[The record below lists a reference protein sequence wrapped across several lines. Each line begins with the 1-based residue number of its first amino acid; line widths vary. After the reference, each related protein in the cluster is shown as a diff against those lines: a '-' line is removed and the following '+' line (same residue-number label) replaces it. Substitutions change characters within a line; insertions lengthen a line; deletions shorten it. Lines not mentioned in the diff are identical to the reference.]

1 MKTSAAN
8 TEWRKQWRA
17 NSSRHQVTIPT
28 DATFAEAERVFLDEN
43 STAAE
48 RKAAALR
55 GVPTPVNS
63 DQCYPMW
70 IPARDLTSTF
80 SDTEIMTS
88 LGFDQKSTLWAN
100 SIVHLQDFKVIR
112 GKGVSFT
119 CTDREICTKLGN
131 LQLPICGKA
140 FKIQPYSKYSRYVE
154 LQHLADDIT
163 DSIIYDW
170 FAAHGVPPVYI
181 TPSRT
186 ANGLQ
191 SCNRRVYF
199 NQKDPPA
206 VVMIGGKEPLRQIQF
221 TASDYCVVNHRIQAY
236 NKKVPPFLLK
246 RRKNNFQPNED
257 PPAAEVSSDTP
268 SNAGVQ
274 PIIPADT
281 GGDSDADMGSDS
293 DMTSLFVNPSSM
305 WTSKEQKAT
314 IPISPLPDVC
324 DAYHLI
330 ERSKK
335 IIFSTVPAD
344 EAQAF
349 LLPPSQ
355 VSYPLIT
362 SHNVYEWITLG
373 SEAASISPDID
384 VTLHNQDRSPIRSQV
399 TQEEGQIEVQR
410 TTIDYDVRSMSAAS
424 LCKYI
429 QVFLRRFD
437 EEPNPE
443 MNIVKVKTQPN
454 HFRPLYDTST
464 PGNYS
469 VMTGKF
475 YGHALLRKIS
485 SQELPPELDTFEGKV
500 QVVFNSQDPED
511 YQTMLSQCLDHNQA
525 LFWQQ
530 VWITEF
536 DLLLQ
541 VMAPS
546 IYSDPYKVCA
556 ILQAPAQRRQH
567 TLWLLWDDATL
578 LNLLRS
584 DLMEKLASM
593 RLPSELLTSICGL
606 SSPTRLL
613 SNLDWTLRGYSINVN
628 GFNRV
633 TQSTLNYFSSKFHI
647 IALQETKFTNPA
659 NLKRA
664 DFLWKKLSS
673 FNTAFWS
680 HDHSNMY
687 TGQAGVSI
695 LLTPTCP
702 VQDIQDITETQV
714 SDSNTLSRYP
724 VLQGILDGSPAY
736 IHTVYTQ
743 VKPNRL

>member
-100 SIVHLQDFKVIR
+100 SIVHLRDFKVIR

-131 LQLPICGKA
+131 LQLSICGKL
-140 FKIQPYSKYSRYVE
+140 FKVQPYSKYSHLYYVE
-154 LQHLADDIT
+154 LQRLADDIT
-163 DSIIYDW
+163 DSVIYDW
-170 FAAHGVPPVYI
+170 FAAHGAPPVYI

-206 VVMIGGKEPLRQIQF
+206 VLMIGGKEPLRQIQF
-221 TASDYCVVNHRIQAY
+221 TASGYCVVNHRIQAY
-236 NKKVPPFLLK
+236 NKKIPPCLLE
-246 RRKNNFQPNED
+246 RRKKNFQPSKD
-257 PPAAEVSSDTP
+257 PPTAEVSSDTP

-274 PIIPADT
+274 SIIPIIPADT
-281 GGDSDADMGSDS
+281 GGDLDADMGSGSDMGS
-293 DMTSLFVNPSSM
+293 DTDMTSLSVNPSSM
-305 WTSKEQKAT
+305 WTSEEQKAT

-355 VSYPLIT
+355 VSYPLIA

-410 TTIDYDVRSMSAAS
+410 TTIDYNVESMSVAS
-424 LCKYI
+424 LCNYI
-429 QVFLRRFD
+429 QAFLQKFD
-437 EEPNPE
+437 EESSPE
-443 MNIVKVKTQPN
+443 MNIVTVKTQPSL
-454 HFRPLYDTST
+454 FRPLYDTST
-464 PGNYS
+464 PSNYS

-485 SQELPPELDTFEGKV
+485 SQELPPELDTFEDKV
-500 QVVFNSQDPED
+500 QAVFNPQDPED

-530 VWITEF
+530 VWIAEF

-546 IYSDPYKVCA
+546 IYSDPYKVCV
-556 ILQAPAQRRQH
+556 ISQAPAQRLQH

-593 RLPSELLTSICGL
+593 RLPSELLTSICEL
-606 SSPTRLL
+606 RKSLFPSPPSL
-613 SNLDWTLRGYSINVN
+613 
-628 GFNRV
+628 
-633 TQSTLNYFSSKFHI
+633 
-647 IALQETKFTNPA
+647 
-659 NLKRA
+659 
-664 DFLWKKLSS
+664 
-673 FNTAFWS
+673 
-680 HDHSNMY
+680 
-687 TGQAGVSI
+687 
-695 LLTPTCP
+695 
-702 VQDIQDITETQV
+702 
-714 SDSNTLSRYP
+714 
-724 VLQGILDGSPAY
+724 
-736 IHTVYTQ
+736 
-743 VKPNRL
+743 